1 MVQNVVS
8 NTSSFFLN
16 NKIFFELN
24 LSSLI
29 AGTKYRGEFEGRIKQ
44 IIEEAKN
51 ENVILFIDEIHTLI
65 GAGDAEGA
73 LDAANILKPALSSGE
88 ITLIGATT
96 FKEYR
101 RKFVKDKA
109 LQEKCL

>member
-1 MVQNVVS
+1 M
-8 NTSSFFLN
+8 
-16 NKIFFELN
+16 
-24 LSSLI
+24 I
-29 AGTKYRGEFEGRIKQ
+29 AGTKYRGEFEARIKQ

-73 LDAANILKPALSSGE
+73 LDAANILKPALSTGE

-109 LQEKCL
+109 LQRRFQSVVINEPTKKPH